1 MLFQSSRNWVHDFFR
16 RRGWLIG
23 LRPQRRRMTA
33 ACAPVAAAS
42 ELLEQ
47 RVLLSTITVT
57 TLADTLMAGAS
68 HGVTLRDAI
77 YAANNDVKVDGSVA
91 GQSGVTNVIVFAA
104 GLNGTIS
111 MALGEFAISSS
122 VNIQGNGVGSTI
134 IDARHNSRIFDI
146 AGTDGDVMLA
156 GMTLENGTTTGQ
168 GFSGSGGAVY
178 FASTGTLTLTNS
190 ALSNNTTG
198 GDYADGGAVFSIG
211 TVTVTNST
219 VSGNSVSGFAARG
232 AGVDGWTGPVVILN
246 STISGN
252 TDYGPHGDG
261 GGIYS
266 LQGAVTV
273 TNSTL
278 SGNAATVITGT
289 ATGSTR

>member
-1 MLFQSSRNWVHDFFR
+1 MLFHSSRNWVIDFFR
-16 RRGWLIG
+16 RRGWLLG
-23 LRPQRRRMTA
+23 LRPQRRRKIA

-57 TLADTLMAGAS
+57 SLADTFMAGAS

-77 YAANNDVKVDGSVA
+77 YAANNNVTVDGSVA

-122 VNIQGNGVGSTI
+122 VNIQGNGVGNTI

-156 GMTLENGTTTGQ
+156 GMTLENGQPRARVSRGP
-168 GFSGSGGAVY
+168 GAQ
-178 FASTGTLTLTNS
+178 
-190 ALSNNTTG
+190 
-198 GDYADGGAVFSIG
+198 SI
-211 TVTVTNST
+211 
-219 VSGNSVSGFAARG
+219 
-232 AGVDGWTGPVVILN
+232 
-246 STISGN
+246 
-252 TDYGPHGDG
+252 
-261 GGIYS
+261 S
-266 LQGAVTV
+266 L
-273 TNSTL
+273 
-278 SGNAATVITGT
+278 
-289 ATGSTR
+289 RPER